1 MRARN
6 DLMEHQ
12 TLYFGPGRIFLALG
26 LCLILSASSL
36 AQKTAI
42 YENEASG
49 YRMGM
54 ELFEKGK
61 FGAAQHE
68 FKKIAESSD
77 PNSDMKANAEYYA
90 ALCALELFNRDAE
103 YLFKRFIQDHPENP
117 KVRTAYF
124 QLGKYKFRKHSYTRA
139 IEWFRMVDKY
149 ELSNPEL
156 SEYYFKLGYS
166 FFVKGDIEKARIQ
179 FYEIK
184 DTETRYTQPAV
195 YYYSHISYLN
205 QNYETALQGFER
217 LKDKG
222 NFQHIVPYYIAQIY
236 YMQKKH
242 EKLIAYAIPL
252 LDSANTKRA
261 PEIARLIGEAY
272 YATDKYDKAVP
283 YLKRYIEQGHGRERK
298 DLYQLAYAYYKSG
311 ATDEAIDLFKQVVN
325 TDDALAQNA
334 YYHLADCFIK
344 KDRKKFARF
353 SFRSASKMAFN
364 KKIQEDALFSY
375 AKLSYDLGL
384 NPIFALNK
392 YIGQYPKNKRVNTA
406 YEYLVQVYLTTQNY
420 KKALRSLDRIE
431 NKTDKIKAA
440 YQRIAYFRAVE
451 LFNDRK
457 FSESVAM
464 FDKSMAYPSDKKIEA
479 ESHYWSGEA
488 WYRLNRYK
496 RAVKSY
502 ETFIYAPASFGLPVF
517 NQVNYNLGY
526 AYFRQKDYE
535 NSNSWFRKFVRHVEA
550 DFRIKRT
557 RKDVK
562 QVWSRVG
569 DAYLRIGDGYFIGK
583 DYESALEYYDKTL
596 RLLPDSMATLGFSLV
611 DQDYA
616 LFQKAL
622 SYGVLGRTEQKI
634 SVLLAFMKNHPN
646 STYTA
651 DATFNLGKGYS
662 ELAKHDSAI
671 VWYQTVIEDHPN
683 SSAYLKQSI
692 LNMGLEYRNK
702 GESQMALVTLN
713 RVWKDYPATREA
725 QDALMAL
732 KSIYI
737 DLGDITPWTELVVS
751 LPWANAS
758 NAELDSA
765 YYEAVE
771 VLYMKGDCQRA
782 IKDLGSYLEKFPEG
796 FFTLNA
802 NYYRAECLSR
812 RGDSTSTD
820 MALEGYDFVIA
831 QAQNAFTEK
840 SLLRAARIY
849 YQRKKYQRSVDLYIE
864 LEKIAE
870 YKSNILAARIGTM
883 RGYFLLREYPLA
895 TEAAREV
902 ISTDKVGSEILA
914 EAHYIIAKSA
924 FETDNYNLALKEFR
938 ITESLTHS
946 EIGAASLYYVAY
958 VQYLRSEH
966 DSSEKS
972 IFKLSSRSPSYD
984 HWVAKGFILL
994 ADNYV
999 QMDNAFQAKAT
1010 LQSIIDNSG
1019 NEELVNIAREK
1030 LAKIVEEEALNQK
1043 REMESMDLEIEF
1055 EDYDIKYDELFE
1067 QDEED
1072 DEQEP
1077 DNGKGEEDGKSTP
1090 GESPENEEDEK
1101 QD

>member
-1 MRARN
+1 MRTRN
-6 DLMEHQ
+6 DFMEYQ
-12 TLYFGPGRIFLALG
+12 TLYFGKGRMFLG
-26 LCLILSASSL
+26 LGMCLILSASSL

-42 YENEASG
+42 YENDASG

-68 FKKIAESSD
+68 FNKIAESSID
-77 PNSDMKANAEYYA
+77 PNSDIRANAEYYA
-90 ALCALELFNRDAE
+90 ALCALELFNKDAE

-139 IEWFRMVDKY
+139 IEWFSMVDKY
-149 ELSNPEL
+149 DLSNEEL

-166 FFVKGDIEKARIQ
+166 FFVKGDIENARTQ

-184 DTETRYTQPAV
+184 DTETRYTQSAV

-217 LKDKG
+217 LKDRG
-222 NFQHIVPYYIAQIY
+222 AFQHIVPYYIAQIY
-236 YMQKKH
+236 YLQKKH

-325 TDDALAQNA
+325 TDDALAQYA

-344 KDRKKFARF
+344 IDRKKFARF
-353 SFRSASKMAFN
+353 AFRSASKLPFDE
-364 KKIQEDALFSY
+364 KITEDALFSY

-392 YIGQYPKNKRVNTA
+392 YIEKYPKNERVNIA
-406 YEYLVQVYLTTQNY
+406 YEHLVQVYLTTQNY
-420 KKALRSLDRIE
+420 KKALKSLDRIA
-431 NKTDKIKAA
+431 NKNDKIKAA

-451 LFNDRK
+451 LFNDKK

-464 FDKSMAYPSDKKIEA
+464 FEKSMAYPADKKLEA

-488 WYRLNRYK
+488 WYRLNKYK

-502 ETFIYAPASFGLPVF
+502 EAFIYAPESFDLPVF

-526 AYFRQKDYE
+526 AYFRQQDYD
-535 NSNSWFRKFVRHVEA
+535 NANTWFRKFVRHVDA

-557 RKDVK
+557 RKDGK

-569 DAYLRIGDGYFIGK
+569 DAYLRIGDGYFVRK
-583 DYESALEYYDKTL
+583 DYATAIEYYDKTL
-596 RLLPDSMATLGFSLV
+596 TLLPDSMAQLGFSLV

-622 SYGVLGRTEQKI
+622 SYGVLGKMEQQI
-634 SVLLAFMKNHPN
+634 LVLHNFIQDHPN

-651 DATFNLGKGYS
+651 DAKFNLGKGYS
-662 ELAKHDSAI
+662 AMSKHDSAI
-671 VWYQTVIEDHPN
+671 VWYQMVIEDHPN

-725 QDALMAL
+725 KDALMAL

-782 IKDLGSYLEKFPEG
+782 IKDMGSYLEKFPEG

-812 RGDSTSTD
+812 RGDSAATD
-820 MALEGYDFVIA
+820 MALKGYDYVIA
-831 QAQNAFTEK
+831 QPQNAFTEK
-840 SLLRAARIY
+840 SLLRAAQIY
-849 YQRKKYQRSVDLYIE
+849 YQRKKYQRSVDLYVE
-864 LEKIAE
+864 LERTAE

-883 RGYFLLREYPLA
+883 RGYFLMKEYPLA
-895 TEAAREV
+895 TEAARAV
-902 ISTDKVGSEILA
+902 ISSEKVESEILA

-924 FETDNYNLALKEFR
+924 FETDDYNLALAEFR
-938 ITESLTHS
+938 ATESLTRS

-966 DSSEKS
+966 DSSERS
-972 IFKLSSRSPSYD
+972 IFKLASRSPSYD
-984 HWVAKGFILL
+984 YWVAKGFILL

-1010 LQSIIDNSG
+1010 LQSIIDNSVD
-1019 NEELVNIAREK
+1019 EELVNIAKEK
-1030 LAKIVEEEALNQK
+1030 LEKIVEEESLSQK

-1072 DEQEP
+1072 NEEGPGDGDEDEKSEP
-1077 DNGKGEEDGKSTP
+1077 EA
-1090 GESPENEEDEK
+1090 SPENEKDEK
-1101 QD
+1101 QE